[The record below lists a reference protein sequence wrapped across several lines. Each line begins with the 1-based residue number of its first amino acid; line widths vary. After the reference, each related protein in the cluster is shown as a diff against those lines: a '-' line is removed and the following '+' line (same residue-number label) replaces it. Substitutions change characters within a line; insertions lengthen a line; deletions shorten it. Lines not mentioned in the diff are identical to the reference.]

1 MDIVWPHRNAA
12 EILYNHRF
20 VSPHLL
26 RYRISMTQNFNG
38 LRVASLESRRADDMA
53 RMITKF
59 GGHPCVSPS
68 MREVPI
74 EPNRPAIDFAY
85 RVITGEI
92 PIVIVMTGVGFRYL
106 IKATEKHV
114 DSKRFLDAL
123 SDVITICR
131 GPKPV
136 AVMREFGIKPTHR
149 VPEPNTWRDLLK
161 TIDEGIPVANQVVGI
176 QEYGVSNHSLIAG
189 LEARGA
195 IPESVKV
202 YGWEYPEDTAPL
214 EQNVRDLAAGRI
226 DILLFTS
233 AHQVVNM
240 LRMADSLNLTDAL
253 REGLSGTS
261 IVSIGPTTS
270 DMLRES
276 DLHVD
281 MEPSHPKMGHL
292 VSEAARDSAKL
303 VSQRHTKMTSID
315 MLSEDTK
322 TLREPIRAIDDHP
335 SQSSLFMQ
343 ACRGEPT
350 SRTPVWLMRQAGRY
364 MQEYRSVRSQQ
375 TFLELCANPKL
386 CSEVM
391 CTAVERLGVDAAII
405 FSDLLP
411 ILVPMGFDL
420 EFVKGD
426 GPVIHNPVRTAK
438 DIDRVKPLDNPK
450 DLGFVYETVT
460 QTRKDLPETIPL
472 IGFAG
477 APFTL
482 ASYAIEGGGSKQYA
496 ATKQLMR
503 ADTNPAPGAGAG
515 GWSMLMD
522 RLTDA
527 IIVYLN
533 EQIAAGAQC
542 VQLFD
547 SWAGCLSAADYTR
560 FVLPWMKRIIAEVS
574 PGVPLINFATGN
586 PELLPLLRGDRRT
599 VVGVD
604 WRIDLASAWK
614 RVGHDISVQGNL
626 DPTVLLTD
634 KDTIRS
640 AAQEILDQAGSR
652 PGHIFNLGHGVM
664 QTTPVENAVELVRA
678 VQELSQRDE
687 PGATGVTENE

>member
-1 MDIVWPHRNAA
+1 MP
-12 EILYNHRF
+12 
-20 VSPHLL
+20 
-26 RYRISMTQNFNG
+26 QNFNG
-38 LRVASLESRRADDMA
+38 LRIASLESRRAADIA
-53 RMITKF
+53 RMIAKF
-59 GGHPCVSPS
+59 GGEPCVSPS

-85 RVITGEI
+85 RIITGEI
-92 PIVIVMTGVGFRYL
+92 PIVVLMTGVGFRYL
-106 IKATEKHV
+106 LKITEKHV
-114 DSKRFLDAL
+114 DQRRFLDAL

-136 AVMREFGIKPTHR
+136 AAMREVGLKPTHR

-161 TIDEGIPVANQVVGI
+161 TIDEGIPIANQVVGI
-176 QEYGVSNHSLIAG
+176 QEYGISNRSLIAG

-195 IPESVKV
+195 IPETVKV
-202 YGWEYPEDTAPL
+202 YGWEYPEDTGPL
-214 EQNVRDLAAGRI
+214 ESNVKELAAGQL
-226 DILLFTS
+226 DMLLFTS
-233 AHQVVNM
+233 AHQVVN
-240 LRMADSLNLTDAL
+240 LFRMADSLSLTDAM
-253 REGLSGTS
+253 RAGLQRTV
-261 IVSIGPTTS
+261 IASIGPTTS

-292 VSEAARDSAKL
+292 VSEAARDSAAL
-303 VSQRHTKMTSID
+303 VAARRAQGSTRHSFHV
-315 MLSEDTK
+315 SESMPEK
-322 TLREPIRAIDDHP
+322 SPMPAVDDHP

-350 SRTPVWLMRQAGRY
+350 SRTPIWLMRQAGRY
-364 MQEYRSVRSQQ
+364 MQEYRDVRSQQ
-375 TFLELCANPKL
+375 TFLELCANPGL

-391 CTAVERLGVDAAII
+391 CTAVDRLGVDAAII

-411 ILVPMGFDL
+411 LLVPMGFDL

-426 GPVIHNPVRTAK
+426 GPVIHNPVRTAS
-438 DIDRVKPLDNPK
+438 DVGRVKGLDNPQ
-450 DLGFVYETVT
+450 DLGFVYETVA
-460 QTRKDLPETIPL
+460 QTRKDLPEAIPL

-496 ATKQLMR
+496 ATKELMR
-503 ADTNPAPGAGAG
+503 ADDG
-515 GWSMLMD
+515 GWSDLMD

-533 EQIAAGAQC
+533 EQIKAGAQC

-560 FVLPWMKRIIAEVS
+560 FVLPWMQRIIGGVS

-614 RVGHDISVQGNL
+614 RIGHDISVQGNL
-626 DPTVLLTD
+626 DPTVLLAD
-634 KDTIRS
+634 KTTIRT
-640 AAQEILDQAGSR
+640 AAQDVLDQAGGR

-664 QTTPVENAVELVRA
+664 QTTPVEHAIELVRA
-678 VQELSQRDE
+678 VQELSVRD
-687 PGATGVTENE
+687 GLNDSADENDS

>member
-1 MDIVWPHRNAA
+1 MPDKI
-12 EILYNHRF
+12 
-20 VSPHLL
+20 
-26 RYRISMTQNFNG
+26 NFNG
-38 LRVASLESRRADDMA
+38 LRIASLESRRAEEMTRLIA
-53 RMITKF
+53 KF
-59 GGHPCVSPS
+59 GGDAYVSPS

-85 RVITGEI
+85 RIITGEI
-92 PIVIVMTGVGFRYL
+92 PIVIFMTGGGFRQL
-106 IKATEKHV
+106 LRVTEKHV
-114 DSKRFLDAL
+114 DQKRLIDAL
-123 SDVITICR
+123 SDITTICR

-136 AVMREFGIKPTHR
+136 AAMREVGLKPTHK

-161 TIDEGIPVANQVVGI
+161 TIDEGIPIANQVVGV
-176 QEYGVSNHSLIAG
+176 QEYGVTNTSLIAG

-195 IPESVKV
+195 IPETVRV
-202 YGWEYPEDTAPL
+202 YSWDYPEDTSAL
-214 EQNVRDLAAGRI
+214 KANVQEIADGGRDMLM
-226 DILLFTS
+226 FTS

-240 LRMADSLNLTDAL
+240 LRMADELSLTEAL
-253 REGLSGTS
+253 RSGLERTA

-276 DLHVD
+276 DIRVD
-281 MEPSHPKMGHL
+281 MEPTHPKMGTM
-292 VSEAARDSAKL
+292 VSEASQQAVTL
-303 VSQRHTKMTSID
+303 VEQRRQAEAANSIRFTSTD
-315 MLSEDTK
+315 
-322 TLREPIRAIDDHP
+322 RAEPMPVADNHP
-335 SQSSLFMQ
+335 SQNSLFMK

-350 SRTPVWLMRQAGRY
+350 ERTPVWLMRQAGRY
-364 MQEYRSVRSQQ
+364 MQEYRAVRSNQ
-375 TFLELCANPKL
+375 TFLELCANPQL

-391 CTAVERLGVDAAII
+391 CTAVDRLGVDAAII

-426 GPVIHNPVRTAK
+426 GPVIHNPVRDAR
-438 DIDRVKPLDNPK
+438 DVDRVKGLDNPQ
-450 DLGFVYETVT
+450 DLGFVYETVR
-460 QTRKDLPETIPL
+460 QTRKDLPEEIPL

-482 ASYAIEGGGSKQYA
+482 ASYAIEGGGSRQYA
-496 ATKQLMR
+496 ATKKLMR
-503 ADTNPAPGAGAG
+503 AGDG
-515 GWSMLMD
+515 GWEALMD

-547 SWAGCLSAADYTR
+547 SWAGCLSAADYR
-560 FVLPWMKRIIAEVS
+560 QYALPWMQRIIASVT
-574 PGVPLINFATGN
+574 PGVSLINFATGN
-586 PELLPLLRGDRRT
+586 PELLPLLLGDRRT

-604 WRIDLASAWK
+604 WRIDLATAWK
-614 RVGHDISVQGNL
+614 KIGHDVSVQGNM

-634 KDTIRS
+634 PKTIRKTVGDLLS
-640 AAQEILDQAGSR
+640 SVQGR

-664 QTTPVENAVELVRA
+664 QMTPVENAIECVKA
-678 VQELSQRDE
+678 VQELSVRNDVPSSDDE
-687 PGATGVTENE
+687 

>member
-1 MDIVWPHRNAA
+1 
-12 EILYNHRF
+12 
-20 VSPHLL
+20 
-26 RYRISMTQNFNG
+26 MTFSG
-38 LRVASLESRRADDMA
+38 LRIASLESRRAEDMA
-53 RMITKF
+53 RLITKF
-59 GGHPCVSPS
+59 GGDACVSPS

-92 PIVIVMTGVGFRYL
+92 PIMIFMTGGGFRYL
-106 IKATEKHV
+106 LKSIEKHV
-114 DSKRFLDAL
+114 QPQRFLDAL
-123 SDVITICR
+123 SDITTICR
-131 GPKPV
+131 GPKP
-136 AVMREFGIKPTHR
+136 AAAMRDVGVTPTYR

-161 TIDEGIPVANQVVGI
+161 MIDGGIPIANQVVGV
-176 QEYGVSNHSLIAG
+176 QEYGVTNTSLIAG
-189 LEARGA
+189 LETRGA
-195 IPESVKV
+195 IPETVRV
-202 YGWEYPEDTAPL
+202 YGWEYPEDTGPL
-214 EQNVRDLAAGRI
+214 ESNIRAIAAGER
-226 DILLFTS
+226 DMLLLTS

-253 REGLSGTS
+253 RKGLSHTA
-261 IVSIGPTTS
+261 VASIGPTTS

-276 DLHVD
+276 DIHVD

-292 VSEAARDSAKL
+292 VNEAARDSAML
-303 VSQRHTKMTSID
+303 VEKRRTLAASNSPIRVNAID
-315 MLSEDTK
+315 EED
-322 TLREPIRAIDDHP
+322 REPLTAIDDHP
-335 SQSSLFMQ
+335 AQSSLFMK

-375 TFLELCANPKL
+375 SFLELCANPTL

-391 CTAVERLGVDAAII
+391 CTAVDRLGVDAAII

-426 GPVIHNPVRTAK
+426 GPVIHNPVRTAA
-438 DIDRVKPLDNPK
+438 DIDRVKGLDNPQ
-450 DLGFVYETVT
+450 DLGFVYETVR
-460 QTRKDLPETIPL
+460 QTRKDLPEAIPL

-503 ADTNPAPGAGAG
+503 ADDG
-515 GWSMLMD
+515 GWSALMD
-522 RLTDA
+522 RFTDA

-547 SWAGCLSAADYTR
+547 SWAGCLSAADYSR
-560 FVLPWMKRIIAEVS
+560 FVLPWMQRIIAGVT

-604 WRIDLASAWK
+604 WRIDMETAWK
-614 RVGHDISVQGNL
+614 RIGHDISVQGNM

-634 KDTIRS
+634 PTTIR
-640 AAQEILDQAGSR
+640 AAAKELLDQVGGR

-664 QTTPVENAVELVRA
+664 QMTPVENAIELVKA
-678 VQELSQRDE
+678 VQELSVRDDYAGG
-687 PGATGVTENE
+687 PDA

>member
-1 MDIVWPHRNAA
+1 
-12 EILYNHRF
+12 
-20 VSPHLL
+20 
-26 RYRISMTQNFNG
+26 MTQNFNG
-38 LRVASLESRRADDMA
+38 LRVASLESRRAADMT
-53 RMITKF
+53 RMLAKF
-59 GGHPCVSPS
+59 GGEPSVSPS

-74 EPNRPAIDFAY
+74 DPNRAAIDFAY
-85 RVITGEI
+85 RIITGEI
-92 PIVIVMTGVGFRYL
+92 PVMILMTGVGFRYWL
-106 IKATEKHV
+106 KSTEKHV
-114 DSKRFLDAL
+114 DQRRFLDAL
-123 SDVITICR
+123 SDITTICR

-136 AVMREFGIKPTHR
+136 AAMREFGVKATHR
-149 VPEPNTWRDLLK
+149 APEPNTWRDLLK
-161 TIDEGIPVANQVVGI
+161 TIDEGIPIANQIVGV

-195 IPESVKV
+195 IPETLKV
-202 YGWEYPEDTAPL
+202 YGWEYPEDTGPL
-214 EQNVRDLAAGRI
+214 EANVKELAAGHM
-226 DILLFTS
+226 DVLMFTS
-233 AHQVVNM
+233 AHQVVNL

-253 REGLSGTS
+253 REGLERTA

-276 DLHVD
+276 DLRVD

-292 VSEAARDSAKL
+292 VSETSQVAADL
-303 VSQRHTKMTSID
+303 VAQRRASTSNRISISSPQSSSPPSTERERMT
-315 MLSEDTK
+315 
-322 TLREPIRAIDDHP
+322 AIDDHP

-350 SRTPVWLMRQAGRY
+350 TRTPVWLMRQAGRY
-364 MQEYRSVRSQQ
+364 MQDYRSVRSQQ
-375 TFLELCANPKL
+375 TFLELCANPTL

-391 CTAVERLGVDAAII
+391 CTAVDRLGVDAAII

-426 GPVIHNPVRTAK
+426 GPVIHNPIRTAAAV
-438 DIDRVKPLDNPK
+438 DRVKSLDNPQE
-450 DLGFVYETVT
+450 LGFVYETVS
-460 QTRKDLPETIPL
+460 QTRKDLPESIPL

-496 ATKQLMR
+496 ATKELMR
-503 ADTNPAPGAGAG
+503 ANDG
-515 GWSMLMD
+515 GWSALMD

-533 EQIAAGAQC
+533 EQVTAGAQC

-547 SWAGCLSAADYTR
+547 SWAGCLSAADYSR
-560 FVLPWMKRIIAEVS
+560 FVLPWMKRIIAGVN

-604 WRIDLASAWK
+604 WRIDLKSAWK
-614 RVGHDISVQGNL
+614 RIGHDISVQGNL
-626 DPTVLLTD
+626 DPTVLLTNP
-634 KDTIRS
+634 KTIRA
-640 AAQEILDQAGSR
+640 AAQEVLDQAGGR

-664 QTTPVENAVELVRA
+664 QTTPVENAIELVKA
-678 VQELSQRDE
+678 VQELSQRDNDR
-687 PGATGVTENE
+687 GAGEQS